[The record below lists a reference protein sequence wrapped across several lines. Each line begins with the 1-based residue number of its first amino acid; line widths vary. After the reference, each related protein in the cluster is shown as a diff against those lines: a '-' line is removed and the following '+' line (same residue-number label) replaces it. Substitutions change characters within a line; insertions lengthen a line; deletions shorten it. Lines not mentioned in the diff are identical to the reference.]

1 MLEVEKIAAELIK
14 HCQQQIHQQKNS
26 IINNLKLSER
36 NLVKNIKQNPK
47 RWNSEFLDIK
57 LDKAKPDNINV
68 GLSALIK
75 VNHPDAPS
83 DAGDKSESSSQQH
96 NQNIRELIEKMRKE
110 QDEAMWHE
118 AMRQEKRRNETRRER
133 QEREWRDHG
142 MRFHATPPPPP
153 EPPRPDCK
161 TQ

>member
-1 MLEVEKIAAELIK
+1 MTRCPVDFYFAPTISLG
-14 HCQQQIHQQKNS
+14 
-26 IINNLKLSER
+26 
-36 NLVKNIKQNPK
+36 
-47 RWNSEFLDIK
+47 W
-57 LDKAKPDNINV
+57 
-68 GLSALIK
+68 
-75 VNHPDAPS
+75 APS
-83 DAGDKSESSSQQH
+83 GVLGFSSWGEKCFETIPRTHKSESSSQQH

-142 MRFHATPPPPP
+142 MRFHATSPPPPK
-153 EPPRPDCK
+153 PPRPDCK